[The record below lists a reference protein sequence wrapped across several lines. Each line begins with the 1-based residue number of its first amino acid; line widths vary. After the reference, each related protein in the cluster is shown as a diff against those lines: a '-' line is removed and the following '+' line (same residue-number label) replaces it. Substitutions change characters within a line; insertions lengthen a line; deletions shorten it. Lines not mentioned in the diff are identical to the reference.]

1 MANISIFAESN
12 DGYVGRSTDSTWSGA
27 KNATTGTFATGGLSA
42 SSQAVMS
49 NYYAARGGGSNYRV
63 YRAFFSFDTSGI
75 SVTPSEATLKIYGL
89 TNDTADFFV
98 VKANHGGTLE
108 VTDIDAIVGWSNSG
122 VDNEGNV
129 TKYSSEITSWSTS
142 GYNDITLNS
151 TALSDMSSLDDF
163 QVCLIESTHDLRN
176 VAPTAAPRIGMYFA
190 DEGSTSKD
198 PYIDYTEGEEES
210 SVTYNSVFF
219 GSNF

>member
-1 MANISIFAESN
+1 MPTIYANSE
-12 DGYVGRSTDSTWSGA
+12 DGTILSLDTSGWSGA
-27 KNATTGTFATGGLSA
+27 RDATSGDIDYSTNTSFIN
-42 SSQAVMS
+42 AVM
-49 NYYAARGGGSNYRV
+49 ARKARGTRYFVN
-63 YRAFFSFDTSGI
+63 RAFFSFNTSGI

-89 TNDTADFFV
+89 TNNTADFFV
-98 VKANHGGTLE
+98 VKANHGGALE
-108 VTDIDAIVGWSNSG
+108 VADIDAIVGWSNSG

-190 DEGSTSKD
+190 DQSSTSKD
-198 PYIDYTEGEEES
+198 PYIDYTEGEEEEE
-210 SVTYNSVFF
+210 SVTSNSVFF
-219 GSNF
+219 GTNF